1 MVTQPHLL
9 LLQKTMV
16 MVEGVALALDPDV
29 NMWEISGPFVGDWMR
44 DELGLE
50 AVIADRMVESVR
62 ALARLP
68 DLLKRLEAMVPNPG
82 AAPPLPPLAPLPAPR
97 GISRTAWL
105 LLGAG
110 IGAGLGW
117 LAMTL

>member
-1 MVTQPHLL
+1 
-9 LLQKTMV
+9 MV

-44 DELGLE
+44 DELGPE
-50 AVIADRMVESVR
+50 AVIADRLVEGAR
-62 ALARLP
+62 ALAGLP
-68 DLLKRLEAMVPNPG
+68 DLLRRLEAMVPNPG
-82 AAPPLPPLAPLPAPR
+82 AAPPLPPLAPLPIR
-97 GISRTAWL
+97 RETSRTAWL

-110 IGAGLGW
+110 IGVGLGW